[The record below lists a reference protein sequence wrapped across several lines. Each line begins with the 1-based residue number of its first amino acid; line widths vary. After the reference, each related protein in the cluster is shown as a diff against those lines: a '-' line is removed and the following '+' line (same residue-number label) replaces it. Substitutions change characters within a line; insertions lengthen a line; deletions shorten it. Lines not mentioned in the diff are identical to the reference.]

1 MVNST
6 NISIMFGHKKNY
18 MGEIDMRVNK
28 TIQLLC
34 LISITFAGLLIS
46 VTAIRYTLDIGILLS
61 GIAILLLPIIITIVH
76 YHNISK
82 TREVITFG
90 IILVTIFFMHY
101 LFYWKYDII
110 VGTDAPFHY
119 FSTIELLDIYGK
131 FDFSKLGQLSFQFPL
146 MYVLYNML
154 SSLTTLSINQLAI
167 GIHPALNILS
177 VVFFYLILRHAYDIK
192 FALIVA
198 LLLGWEYTTF
208 FYGFEYRT
216 ESFAIVLFA
225 GLIYSIFMQS
235 VNKVILPNR
244 VLSLIISFSIIMSH
258 FVTSVHSIIVLLILS
273 LIAPIKEKITQTIDF
288 QTVKLLTIFVI
299 SFIAYMMFI
308 SKSFGGIMDFIVH
321 LIIETFQHGELSNI
335 GGGSLYGANHG
346 YVVFTSIWLSRLA
359 FVLGTIFFIN
369 DYFKK
374 KSFKL
379 FELFILMW
387 SFAYSAL
394 LVASII
400 SSFSMSPE
408 RIYHFFSFPFV
419 FFAGYFIYIISKN
432 LHGYKKII
440 IITMIFLICIYPLL
454 AMPSWIV
461 DSNNKNQNEFHFEYT
476 DVDIAAANFA
486 KIKSTNVPFIG
497 DQRTGF
503 IFRGFGG
510 KLVETPPYLKTPFKK
525 INATIFNNLTHPYY
539 IEIRNDG
546 KNFVK
551 YTATEFQ
558 NYKKIYDNADIEIHL
573 IS

>member
-1 MVNST
+1 
-6 NISIMFGHKKNY
+6 
-18 MGEIDMRVNK
+18 MGEIDMRANK
-28 TIQLLC
+28 SIQLLS
-34 LISITFAGLLIS
+34 LISITLFGLLIS
-46 VTAIRYTLDIGILLS
+46 IASIRYTLDITILLG

-82 TREVITFG
+82 TREVTTFG
-90 IILVTIFFMHY
+90 IIFVSIFFMHY

-119 FSTIELLDIYGK
+119 LSTIELLDASGK

-154 SSLTTLSINQLAI
+154 SSLTTLSTNQLAI
-167 GIHPALNILS
+167 GIHPAINILS
-177 VVFFYLILRHAYDIK
+177 IIFFYLILRHAYDIK

-216 ESFAIVLFA
+216 ESFAIVLFIELLY
-225 GLIYSIFMQS
+225 LIFRQS
-235 VNKVILPNR
+235 GNKVILSNR
-244 VLSLIISFSIIMSH
+244 VLYLIISFSIIMSH
-258 FVTSVHSIIVLLILS
+258 FVTSIHSIIVLSILS
-273 LIAPIKEKITQTIDF
+273 LITLIKEKITLTINF
-288 QTVKLLTIFVI
+288 RTINLLTIFVI

-308 SKSFGGIMDFIVH
+308 SKSFGSIMDFIIH
-321 LIIETFQHGELSNI
+321 LIIETFQHDELSNI

-369 DYFKK
+369 NRLKK

-379 FELFILMW
+379 FELFIVLW
-387 SFAYSAL
+387 SFTYSAL
-394 LVASII
+394 LIVSII
-400 SSFSMSPE
+400 SNFSMSPE

-419 FFAGYFIYIISKN
+419 FFAGYFIYIMSKN

-440 IITMIFLICIYPLL
+440 IIVMVFLICTYPLL
-454 AMPSWIV
+454 VMPSWIV

-486 KIKSTNVPFIG
+486 KIKSDNVPFIG

-503 IFRGFGG
+503 IFTGFGR

-539 IEIRNDG
+539 VEIRTDD

-551 YTATEFQ
+551 YSTTEFQ
-558 NYKKIYDNADIEIHL
+558 NYKKIYDNADIQIHL